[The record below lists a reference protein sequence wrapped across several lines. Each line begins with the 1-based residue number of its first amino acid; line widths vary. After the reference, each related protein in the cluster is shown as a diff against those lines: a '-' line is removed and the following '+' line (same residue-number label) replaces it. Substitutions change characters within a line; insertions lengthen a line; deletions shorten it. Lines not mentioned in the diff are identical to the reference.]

1 MEAKNI
7 NLMIKHAPQ
16 TYSAGAYPDQEH
28 TKAGEQ

>member
-7 NLMIKHAPQ
+7 NLMIKHAPKH
-16 TYSAGAYPDQEH
+16 TVQEHILHVH